1 METVYRDYGALSAA
15 NAISAPEAP
24 NNEFQVEH
32 RRQVYQATHRGD
44 GSRLPL
50 MNRSFIS
57 FTYGGRHIED
67 FDLISTI
74 VNNRLTKDGYASF
87 NDITTT
93 YENLDGQ
100 YYWNTHYVTNS
111 LTFVLST
118 DGIDQRTLDDF
129 LYWFHAGEIKE
140 LILAE
145 HPNRAIMA
153 RVANPPQLSLLPFE
167 HNTTINISGSIYP
180 TKTTLYKGDITLNLV
195 MDEPHWYAKTNIL
208 GKIADVS
215 INGTT
220 QKRYVDLWDDVTYDP
235 PQEVDIFASKEA
247 LKILVEDGIPLGSM
261 IDNNMLLGNGSYASV
276 ENDTD
281 SLIWNPE
288 DALIVWT
295 YGEPSGQGA
304 RIYGRITQT
313 EYATNSRYVLATEPV
328 ASEGGCIQLLTE
340 NDEEILYDKDP
351 SFVADSREYHPG
363 YFNGKIA
370 GPIVDVNGDGIENF
384 SSGMIGHFFYAGT
397 APSPT
402 EIKFTCVPRISSN
415 LSYID
420 APANSYSNPE
430 KPYNSITITSRTTQ
444 SLQFST
450 PNIYTSYNK
459 AISIFKARMNT
470 NYTWEDIFDEIRDT
484 VRHPAVR
491 AWAAYILTGL
501 KNKYSNITTVNTVP
515 YSDIKPLMEWFLK
528 DNSGNIC
535 PASFTFNSKTG
546 EAIGV
551 FSYRHPTSTLSF
563 SGSTP
568 QIASTSTLYE
578 NMQEDV
584 GDMLYSN
591 YIVIKDRNY
600 PNENGRVVS
609 WTDETPAGV
618 TYSHKVEHDMPIEI
632 TKLQILYRNMYL

>member
-1 METVYRDYGALSAA
+1 METVYRDYGAMGAA
-15 NAISAPEAP
+15 NSISAPVAP
-24 NNEFQVEH
+24 PNEFQIEH

-50 MNRSFIS
+50 MDRSFIS

-74 VNNRLTKDGYASF
+74 VNNRLTRDGYATF
-87 NDITTT
+87 NDIVTT
-93 YENLDGQ
+93 YDNLDGQ

-111 LTFVLST
+111 LTFILST
-118 DGIDQRTLDDF
+118 DGIEQKTLDDF

-153 RVANPPQLSLLPFE
+153 RVAQPPQLSLLPFE
-167 HNTTINISGSIYP
+167 QMTSITISGTTYP

-208 GKIADVS
+208 GKIKDVTLD
-215 INGTT
+215 GQV
-220 QKRYVDLWDDVTYDP
+220 QKRYVDLWDDVNYDP
-235 PQEVDIFASKEA
+235 PHEVDIFASQEA

-261 IDNNMLLGNGSYASV
+261 INNNMLLGNGSFANV

-281 SLIWNPE
+281 SLTWKPSE
-288 DALIVWT
+288 AEIVWT
-295 YGEPSGQGA
+295 YGEPSGVGA
-304 RIYGRITQT
+304 RIYGEITQT

-328 ASEGGCIQLLTE
+328 DSVGGCIQLVTE
-340 NDEEILYDKDP
+340 DGEEILYDKEPD
-351 SFVADSREYHPG
+351 FVSGQTEYHAG
-363 YFNGKIA
+363 FYNAKIA
-370 GPIVDVNGDGIENF
+370 GPIVDVDGQGIEHF
-384 SSGMIGHFFYAGT
+384 GSDKVGHFFYAGT

-402 EIKFTCVPRISSN
+402 EITFTIVPRISDE
-415 LSYID
+415 SYID
-420 APANSYSNPE
+420 APANTYSNPE
-430 KPYNSITITSRTTQ
+430 KPYNAITITSRTVQ

-450 PNIYTSYNK
+450 PNLYTSYNK
-459 AISIFKARMNT
+459 AISIFKARMN
-470 NYTWEDIFDEIRDT
+470 NHYSWEDIFDEIRDT

-491 AWAAYILTGL
+491 SWAAYILTGL
-501 KNKYSNITTVNTVP
+501 KNKYPEYTTVDLIQ
-515 YSDIKPLMEWFLK
+515 YSEARQLMEYFLK
-528 DNSGNIC
+528 DDNGYLF
-535 PASFTFNSKTG
+535 PATFTFNSKTG
-546 EAIGV
+546 EAVGT
-551 FSYRHPTSTLSF
+551 FSYRHPTVSLTYNGDS
-563 SGSTP
+563 P
-568 QIASTSTLYE
+568 KIAETSTIYTD
-578 NMQEDV
+578 MKEDI

-600 PNENGRVVS
+600 PNEYGKVVS

-632 TKLQILYRNMYL
+632 TNLQILYRNMYL